1 MREKIVPDEAEDEGY
16 GGSTVEDDNEVWD
29 DFAATPGAPG
39 AFGDGVEAFGLG
51 PVFLISVSLVARRF
65 PIFVTPRSW
74 N

>member
-1 MREKIVPDEAEDEGY
+1 LREKIAPDEAEDEGC

-29 DFAATPGAPG
+29 DFRRNPGAPG

-65 PIFVTPRSW
+65 PIFVAPRSW